1 MKMMQCHQLHRF
13 HADIEGIAFPEQFNN
28 PFRYVPHPLAELAA
42 EQVKAEIA
50 AHRDWV
56 CQLQKG
62 KMLGVLVVRDAEGKP
77 GFLAAYSG
85 NLAADTQA
93 YFVPAIYNLL
103 APDGEFKV
111 GEAEISNINA
121 AIARLQA
128 SARRTDA
135 AQALEVAK
143 AKKDAALDAFK
154 EQMRQAKTR
163 REAKRQQGLSPS
175 AQAALIKES
184 QFQKAE
190 LKRLRLHHDALIAQK
205 KMALDDI
212 DHEIVAL
219 KKLRKRMSEALQER
233 IFRLMVVKNAQ
244 GEQRDLMEVFDEFYN
259 AHPSLQASPIPP
271 AGAGECCAPKLLQF
285 AFRHGLTPVCIAEFW
300 WGASPAQEVRHHGHY
315 YGACLS
321 KCRPILSYMLKG
333 IAMEET
339 HAQPPI
345 ASPKEIILYQ
355 DPWIVV
361 ANKPA
366 GMLTVPGRLTEHSL
380 QTILSQAI
388 GCDLKA
394 AHRLDMS
401 TSGIV
406 VLAKT
411 PQVYAFLQTE
421 FAERRVEKCYM
432 AWLEGEVA
440 TEEGVID
447 LPLRPDITDRPR
459 QMVDPLH
466 GKRAITR
473 YKVVERSSNGRTLVH
488 FHPLTGRT
496 HQLRVHASHPS
507 GLGCPIV
514 GDMLYGRAASRLM
527 LHAASISFT
536 HPQSKA
542 TVCFSAPLPF

>member
-1 MKMMQCHQLHRF
+1 
-13 HADIEGIAFPEQFNN
+13 
-28 PFRYVPHPLAELAA
+28 
-42 EQVKAEIA
+42 
-50 AHRDWV
+50 
-56 CQLQKG
+56 
-62 KMLGVLVVRDAEGKP
+62 
-77 GFLAAYSG
+77 
-85 NLAADTQA
+85 
-93 YFVPAIYNLL
+93 
-103 APDGEFKV
+103 
-111 GEAEISNINA
+111 
-121 AIARLQA
+121 
-128 SARRTDA
+128 
-135 AQALEVAK
+135 
-143 AKKDAALDAFK
+143 
-154 EQMRQAKTR
+154 
-163 REAKRQQGLSPS
+163 
-175 AQAALIKES
+175 
-184 QFQKAE
+184 
-190 LKRLRLHHDALIAQK
+190 
-205 KMALDDI
+205 
-212 DHEIVAL
+212 
-219 KKLRKRMSEALQER
+219 
-233 IFRLMVVKNAQ
+233 
-244 GEQRDLMEVFDEFYN
+244 
-259 AHPSLQASPIPP
+259 
-271 AGAGECCAPKLLQF
+271 
-285 AFRHGLTPVCIAEFW
+285 
-300 WGASPAQEVRHHGHY
+300 
-315 YGACLS
+315 
-321 KCRPILSYMLKG
+321 
-333 IAMEET
+333 MEET

-411 PQVYAFLQTE
+411 PQAYAFLQTE

-536 HPQSKA
+536 HPHSKA